1 MFNNKPN
8 HIIRDDKG
16 KAHWISRSVAV
27 VAVVK
32 WKDKFLVVKRGPVV
46 SNPNKWCVPCGYLDW
61 NESASECVVREVYEE
76 SGLNL
81 KNYKVSGLESHYELA
96 TEPDV
101 NWKQDIAIHFSINID
116 SEVEPNTDLS
126 IVNDEET
133 LDIKWITVDDIPN
146 FKFAFNH
153 DKRIL
158 KCQ

>member
-1 MFNNKPN
+1 MFKNKPN
-8 HIIRDDKG
+8 KFVRDESG
-16 KAHWISRSVAV
+16 KIQWISRSVAV

-32 WKDKFLVVKRGPVV
+32 WMDKFLVVKRGPAV

-81 KNYKVSGLESHYELA
+81 RNYDVTGSEQPYELV
-96 TEPDV
+96 TEPGV
-101 NWKQDIAIHFSINID
+101 NWKQDIAIHFLVTIN
-116 SEVEPNTDLS
+116 SEAEPITDYS
-126 IVNDEET
+126 KVDDEET
-133 LDIKWITVDDIPN
+133 LDIKWITVDELSN
-146 FKFAFNH
+146 YKFAFNH

>member
-1 MFNNKPN
+1 MFKNKPN
-8 HIIRDDKG
+8 KFVRDESG
-16 KAHWISRSVAV
+16 KIQWISRSVAV

-32 WKDKFLVVKRGPVV
+32 WMDKFLVVKRGPAV

-81 KNYKVSGLESHYELA
+81 RNYDVTGSEQPYELV
-96 TEPDV
+96 TEPGV
-101 NWKQDIAIHFSINID
+101 NWKQDIAIHFLVTVN
-116 SEVEPNTDLS
+116 SETEPITDYS
-126 IVNDEET
+126 KVDDEET
-133 LDIKWITVDDIPN
+133 LDIKWITVDELSN
-146 FKFAFNH
+146 YKFAFNH